1 MIRAMG
7 AGLSDLPGWESVRPR
22 RPRPPYALSVAYDVR
37 TRVYEGPFELLLH
50 LILRDQVD
58 LYEVSLSEIVDA
70 YIAELARMERCDLE
84 VATEFLLIAAT
95 LIELKSR
102 RLLPIDSDVALDEE
116 LAVWE
121 ERDLLLAKLL
131 ECKTFKDA
139 AVALR
144 GMADAAGRSRP
155 RTAGPEERFADLI
168 PDVLE
173 GVTPPDL
180 RRAYLDAVAPSPVP
194 RIDLDHVAPIRA
206 SVTDAVREL
215 FDELPRRGRT
225 TFRALTSD
233 ISDRIQVVVRFLAI
247 LELFKDGWCDLTQP
261 ETFGDIE
268 ITWLGREDTET
279 VDLATV
285 DLYEG

>member
-1 MIRAMG
+1 MIRA
-7 AGLSDLPGWESVRPR
+7 LPAPLAVGSRAVRPR
-22 RPRPPYALSVAYDVR
+22 RPGRTYAWPVAYDVR

-50 LILRDQVD
+50 LILRDEVD
-58 LYEVSLSEIVDA
+58 LYELSLTEIVDA
-70 YIAELARMERCDLE
+70 YLGELERMERCDLE

-102 RLLPIDSDVALDEE
+102 RLLPDDRDVDLDEE

-121 ERDLLLAKLL
+121 ERDLLLARLL

-144 GMADAAGRSRP
+144 RMAEQAGRARP
-155 RTAGPEERFADLI
+155 RTAGPEERFSDLT

-173 GVTPPDL
+173 GVTPLDL
-180 RRAYLDAVAPSPVP
+180 RQAFLDAVTPSPVP

-206 SVTDAVREL
+206 SVTDALQEL

-225 TFRALTSD
+225 TFRALTST
-233 ISDRIQVVVRFLAI
+233 ITDRIQVVVRFLAI
-247 LELFKDGWCDLTQP
+247 LELFKDGWCDLSQLD
-261 ETFGDIE
+261 TFGDIE
-268 ITWLGREDTET
+268 ITWLGRDDASAPAFDT
-279 VDLATV
+279 VDA
-285 DLYEG
+285 YEG